1 MSMYSRS
8 FVSALI
14 VALAFAFS
22 TPAYAQTTADE
33 EAAAATFSVSTSSYY
48 AGFITTYASIFTIP
62 IGLTVLIVVLLTRS
76 SSEMESYI
84 EENNVALQHDL
95 HMGGGETT
103 AELAKIFNVPADQHA
118 EFAQVLS
125 ENRSELLPLTDVDTL
140 TPERAGTFVRVI
152 YDALMEK
159 PEFAQHLPRVDA

>member
-1 MSMYSRS
+1 MFFRGVICALVLVLQVS
-8 FVSALI
+8 FLAP
-14 VALAFAFS
+14 AFAQDQGDDMDV
-22 TPAYAQTTADE
+22 TEAYSLT
-33 EAAAATFSVSTSSYY
+33 TSSY
-48 AGFITTYASIFTIP
+48 AAAITVP
-62 IGLTVLIVVLLTRS
+62 VVLTVVAVVLLTGS

-152 YDALMEK
+152 YDVLMEK
-159 PEFAQHLPRVDA
+159 PEFAQHLPRIAG

>member
-1 MSMYSRS
+1 MSTYSRS

-14 VALAFAFS
+14 VALAFAFTS
-22 TPAYAQTTADE
+22 PAYAQTTADE
-33 EAAAATFSVSTSSYY
+33 EAAAGLAVTSVTSTYV
-48 AGFITTYASIFTIP
+48 SIFTIP
-62 IGLTVLIVVLLTRS
+62 IGLTVLVVVLLLRS

-103 AELAKIFNVPADQHA
+103 AELASIFNVPAEQHA

-125 ENRSELLPLTDVDTL
+125 ENRDALLPLTDVDTL

-159 PEFAQHLPRVDA
+159 PEFAQHLPRVGA